1 MFRTRM
7 FLQTE
12 EWDLDWYDDWWD
24 DDSDKITDSE
34 REIPYFDLEQNMYS
48 KMKKKF
54 QKKHFAF

>member
-1 MFRTRM
+1 M

-12 EWDLDWYDDWWD
+12 EWDRDWYEDWYD

-34 REIPYFDLEQNMYS
+34 SEIPYFDLEQNMYS

-54 QKKHFAF
+54 QKKHFAL